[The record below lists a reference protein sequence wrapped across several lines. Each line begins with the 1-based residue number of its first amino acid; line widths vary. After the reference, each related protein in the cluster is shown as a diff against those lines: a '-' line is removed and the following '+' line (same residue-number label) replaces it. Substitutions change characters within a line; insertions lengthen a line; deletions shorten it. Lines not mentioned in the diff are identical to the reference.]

1 MENTTLNSSTFD
13 DLKYLKKHYGE
24 KFAHLCR
31 SLFPTILEEKGLLS
45 SIIIEKFAPTHS
57 LYDDIIN
64 ENLEGDFK
72 NFIYS
77 FVDVEN
83 NTPTSNK
90 TPKELLSEAGYI
102 LYPECRTEW
111 RIRSFK
117 KYYAKGEELCTFYG
131 GRLESCRVWFAVK
144 KNVKEIKRENFPNPT
159 RQDEYGTSVISIQF
173 TRSNP
178 STLSIKNRYN
188 HMVFNS
194 DATFSNNLDNIILG
208 LTEAF
213 TRTYNINLVNTSSQT
228 FDSNNYILA
237 KDGKYY
243 RKNIEYNRIN
253 FCENNTLI
261 NSDGL
266 LITFDKSRYLFIDNY
281 LIDKQNKKIKVCD
294 GTPIDSDSFV
304 KSIGKIRKIEEKSTK
319 YGKLIIITPEG
330 ENAEKIEI
338 GINSHNQI
346 ISYKNPNVT
355 EIENNFLPYNKTLT
369 SIEIQNV
376 TKLGDAFL
384 LRNNSL
390 TSINLPNVTFI
401 GDDFL
406 LYDKSLTS
414 INLPKITMIAGFF
427 LLHNKHINR
436 KAIYSK
442 IENNKKTNKEN
453 AKKTNKKNTEK
464 TNKKN
469 TEKTKE

>member
-1 MENTTLNSSTFD
+1 MENTTLNKNTFD

-45 SIIIEKFAPTHS
+45 SIITEKFAPTHS
-57 LYDDIIN
+57 IYEDIVC
-64 ENLEGDFK
+64 ENLEEAFK
-72 NFIYS
+72 DFIYS
-77 FVDVEN
+77 FVDVKN
-83 NTPTSNK
+83 VHISNK
-90 TPKELLSEAGYI
+90 TPKELLDEAGYI

-111 RIRSFK
+111 KIKSFK
-117 KYYAKGEELCTFYG
+117 KYYAKNEELCTFNG
-131 GRLESCRVWFAVK
+131 GRLKSCRVWFAVK

-188 HMVFNS
+188 HRVNNP
-194 DATFSNNLDNIILG
+194 DATFSNNLDNIIPG

-213 TRTYNINLVNTSSQT
+213 TRTYNINLVNTSNQL
-228 FDSNNYILA
+228 FNSNDYVLA
-237 KDGKYY
+237 KDGKYH
-243 RKNIEYNRIN
+243 RKNFVLYPIV
-253 FCENNTLI
+253 FCENNTI
-261 NSDGL
+261 IGIDGL
-266 LITFDKSRYLFIDNY
+266 VQTFDKSRYIFVDNY
-281 LIDKQNKKIKVCD
+281 LIDKQSKKIKVCG

-346 ISYKNPNVT
+346 ILYKNPNVT
-355 EIENNFLPYNKTLT
+355 EIENDFLPYNKTIT

-384 LRNNSL
+384 PKNNFL
-390 TSINLPNVTFI
+390 TSINLPNVTII
-401 GDDFL
+401 GDYF
-406 LYDKSLTS
+406 LYDNKSLKS
-414 INLPKITMIAGFF
+414 IKLPNINTIGKGFMIY
-427 LLHNKHINR
+427 NKHINK

-442 IENNKKTNKEN
+442 IENN
-453 AKKTNKKNTEK
+453 EK
-464 TNKKN
+464 TNQEN
-469 TEKTKE
+469 TEKTK